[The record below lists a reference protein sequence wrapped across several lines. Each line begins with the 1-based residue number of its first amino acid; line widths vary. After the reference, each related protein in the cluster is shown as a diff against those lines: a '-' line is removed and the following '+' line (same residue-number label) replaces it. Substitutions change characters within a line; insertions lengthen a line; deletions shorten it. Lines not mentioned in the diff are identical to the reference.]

1 MRSALWILILFA
13 AAVAA
18 ALFLNSNRATI
29 TLFWQPYRMDMSLNL
44 FLLLLAT
51 AFAACALVIY
61 ALTSVWRMP
70 TEAKIWREYR
80 HDVAAHQSLV
90 RTVEALSQGD
100 WQDAEEE
107 ALRLQ
112 QLSQTALSQE
122 HHPAHAHTAKEVQEH
137 QRLLALS
144 YWLEKESRRAK
155 RESRLDID
163 SESLS

>member
-13 AAVAA
+13 SAVAA

-29 TLFWQPYRMDMSLNL
+29 TLFWQPYRIDMSLNL
-44 FLLLLAT
+44 FLLLLTA
-51 AFAACALVIY
+51 AFALCAIVIY
-61 ALTSVWRMP
+61 ALMSVWRMP

-90 RTVEALSQGD
+90 RTVESLSQGQ

-112 QLSQTALSQE
+112 QLSQAALAQDQ
-122 HHPAHAHTAKEVQEH
+122 HTAHAHSIKELQEH

-155 RESRLDID
+155 RADRATPPPHPGT
-163 SESLS
+163 

>member
-13 AAVAA
+13 SAVAA

-29 TLFWQPYRMDMSLNL
+29 TLFWQPYRIDMSLNL
-44 FLLLLAT
+44 FLLLLAV
-51 AFAACALVIY
+51 AFALCALVIY

-90 RTVEALSQGD
+90 RTVEALSQGQ
-100 WQDAEEE
+100 WQEAEEE

-122 HHPAHAHTAKEVQEH
+122 HQATHSHAHKEAQEH

-155 RESRLDID
+155 REARFD
-163 SESLS
+163 SEFDASS